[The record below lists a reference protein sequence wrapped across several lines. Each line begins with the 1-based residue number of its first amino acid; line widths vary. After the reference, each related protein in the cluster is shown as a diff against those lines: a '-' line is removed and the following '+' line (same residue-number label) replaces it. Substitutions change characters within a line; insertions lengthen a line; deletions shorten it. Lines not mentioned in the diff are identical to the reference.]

1 MKIFSGS
8 SNKPLAER
16 TAKELGIEVSPL
28 EISVFPDG
36 ERRIR
41 VVDKVVDEKVVV
53 LQSTSTPPDQNYME
67 LFFIIDALIR
77 SGASEITAVVPYLG
91 YERQDHIF
99 RDGEAVSL
107 EVIAQTLQ
115 RVGADKLVAFDLH
128 SIKVPELFTI
138 PVLHLSALDLFADKI
153 REIVSRQSRFSNDVL
168 SSSALRSSSRLDEF
182 SDASTPASRWTSG
195 LGARSPAATLMK
207 TSSRGKTPRAFDT
220 VVNHKPA
227 RNASASVAGGSSIIN
242 RQSFVLVSPDMGGI
256 RRIKMLSESLD
267 NMPYATIEKNRD
279 LQTGD
284 ISDSSMEGDVSGKT
298 AIIVDDM
305 ISTGRTIVAAEKI
318 LLKNGAKK
326 IFVFATHA
334 VFSENAKELLENLE
348 AEKVFVTD
356 TIFIPKDKHF
366 SKLEIISVSKVIAE
380 GLKNF

>member
-8 SNKPLAER
+8 SNKPLAEK
-16 TAKELGIEVSPL
+16 TAKELDIEVSPL

-41 VVDKVVDEKVVV
+41 VVDKVVDEKTVV

-67 LFFIIDALIR
+67 LFFIIDALKR
-77 SGASEITAVVPYLG
+77 SGASQITAVVPYLG

-115 RVGADKLVAFDLH
+115 RVGVDKLVAFDLH

-138 PVLHLSALDLFADKI
+138 PVLHLSALDLFAQKI
-153 REIVSRQSRFSNDVL
+153 RESLII
-168 SSSALRSSSRLDEF
+168 
-182 SDASTPASRWTSG
+182 
-195 LGARSPAATLMK
+195 
-207 TSSRGKTPRAFDT
+207 
-220 VVNHKPA
+220 NHKSLA
-227 RNASASVAGGSSIIN
+227 D
-242 RQSFVLVSPDMGGI
+242 FVLVSPDMGGI
-256 RRIKMLSESLD
+256 RRIKMLSESLG

-279 LQTGD
+279 LTTGD
-284 ISDSSMEGDVSGKT
+284 IKDSSIEGDVKDKT

-305 ISTGRTIVAAEKI
+305 ISTGRTIIAAEKI
-318 LLKNGAKK
+318 LLGNGAKRV
-326 IFVFATHA
+326 FVFATHA
-334 VFSENAKELLENLE
+334 VFSESAAELLQSLK

-356 TIFIPKDKHF
+356 TIFIPKEKIF
-366 SKLEIISVSKVIAE
+366 PKLEMISVSGVIAE
-380 GLKNF
+380 GLRNF